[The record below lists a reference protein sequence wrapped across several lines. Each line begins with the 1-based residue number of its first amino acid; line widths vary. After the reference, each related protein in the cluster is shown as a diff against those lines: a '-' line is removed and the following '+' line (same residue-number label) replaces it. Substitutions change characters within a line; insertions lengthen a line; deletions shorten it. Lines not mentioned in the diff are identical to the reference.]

1 MRGFAIT
8 GTVDGELARP
18 GPVRGHSGDHFGASR
33 GSNSAKNITGM
44 AMTVNLEYKIAKAD
58 DLETVL
64 AVLRDAALWL
74 EAKEVDQWQNYIKPA
89 DDLRE
94 WIEQGISGREVFLVY
109 RNQKAIATFR
119 LQWADLMFWPDK
131 NDNVSGY
138 IHSFAVVTEF
148 RGQGVGDLILQWIES
163 ECLKR
168 YKKFLRLDCNSKN
181 AGLQKY
187 YLDRGFKVVETREA
201 QGYLNVFFEKDLI

>member
-1 MRGFAIT
+1 
-8 GTVDGELARP
+8 
-18 GPVRGHSGDHFGASR
+18 
-33 GSNSAKNITGM
+33 M

-131 NDNVSGY
+131 NDGRAGY
-138 IHSFAVVTEF
+138 IHSFAVITEF
-148 RGQGVGDLILQWIES
+148 RGQGVGDLVLQWIEA

-168 YKKFLRLDCNSKN
+168 KKEYLRLDCSAKNS
-181 AGLQKY
+181 GLQKY
-187 YLDRGFKVVETREA
+187 YLDHGFRVVETREA
-201 QGYLNVFFEKDLI
+201 QGYLNVFFEKDLV

>member
-1 MRGFAIT
+1 
-8 GTVDGELARP
+8 
-18 GPVRGHSGDHFGASR
+18 
-33 GSNSAKNITGM
+33 M